1 MIGFL
6 KRIFDGNKKQVK
18 RLEKIAD
25 EIEGLES
32 EYELL
37 SDADLRNK
45 TEEFKE
51 RYASGESLD
60 DLLVEAYAVVREG
73 AKRVLNMRPFYVQLL
88 GAIALHEGNIA
99 EMKTGEGKTLA
110 STMPAYLN
118 AIAGKGVHIITVNE
132 YLAERDATEMGEL
145 FEFLGL
151 SVGLNANSLSKEEK
165 REAYE
170 CDITYGT
177 NNEFGFDYLRDN
189 MVLYKEHMV
198 QRPLNYAIIDE
209 VDSILIDEAR
219 TPLII
224 SGSARKS
231 ASMYQRA
238 NAFVNTLNRKTDYT
252 YDEKT
257 KGEIG
262 RA

>member
-1 MIGFL
+1 
-6 KRIFDGNKKQVK
+6 
-18 RLEKIAD
+18 IAD

-73 AKRVLNMRPFYVQLL
+73 SKRVLQMRPFYVQLL

-118 AIAGKGVHIITVNE
+118 AITSEGVHIITVNE
-132 YLAERDATEMGEL
+132 YLADRDAREMGEL
-145 FEFLGL
+145 YEF
-151 SVGLNANSLSKEEK
+151 
-165 REAYE
+165 
-170 CDITYGT
+170 
-177 NNEFGFDYLRDN
+177 
-189 MVLYKEHMV
+189 
-198 QRPLNYAIIDE
+198 
-209 VDSILIDEAR
+209 
-219 TPLII
+219 
-224 SGSARKS
+224 
-231 ASMYQRA
+231 
-238 NAFVNTLNRKTDYT
+238 
-252 YDEKT
+252 
-257 KGEIG
+257 
-262 RA
+262 